1 MSTQLHHVCY
11 NKAMQGKAFTKEQKD
26 VIIQSLREYLEI
38 GFSRAKACKLVG
50 LAESTLS
57 NWIKADE
64 ALGMKVQGWENSIN
78 KLVYMNIVDAI
89 RKEGEMEDDLRKE
102 NTWKWADRKM
112 KDDGMSTK
120 VETDITT
127 NGKELPT
134 PILGINHVQSDN
146 STNED
151 K

>member
-1 MSTQLHHVCY
+1 MA
-11 NKAMQGKAFTKEQKD
+11 KGKEWTTEQKD
-26 VIIQSLREYLEI
+26 TIIQSLGEYLEI
-38 GFSRAKACKLVG
+38 GFSRAKACKLIG

-57 NWIKADE
+57 NWVKGDE
-64 ALGMKVQGWENSIN
+64 ALGMKLMGYENAIN

-89 RKEGEMEDDLRKE
+89 RREGEMEDDLRKE

-112 KDDGMSTK
+112 KDDGMTTK

-134 PILGINHVQSDN
+134 PILGINHVQSNN
-146 STNED
+146 SSNED

>member
-1 MSTQLHHVCY
+1 MA
-11 NKAMQGKAFTKEQKD
+11 KGKEWTTEQKD
-26 VIIQSLREYLEI
+26 TIIQSLGEYLEI
-38 GFSRAKACKLVG
+38 GFSRAKACKLIG

-57 NWIKADE
+57 NWVKGDE
-64 ALGMKVQGWENSIN
+64 ALGMKLMGYENAIN

-89 RKEGEMEDDLRKE
+89 RREGEMEDDLRKE

-112 KDDGMSTK
+112 KDDGMTTK

-134 PILGINHVQSDN
+134 PILGIA
-146 STNED
+146 TN
-151 K
+151 

>member
-1 MSTQLHHVCY
+1 MA
-11 NKAMQGKAFTKEQKD
+11 KGKEWTTEQKD
-26 VIIQSLREYLEI
+26 TIIQSLGEYLEI
-38 GFSRAKACKLVG
+38 GFSRAKACKLIG

-57 NWIKADE
+57 NWVKGDE
-64 ALGMKVQGWENSIN
+64 ALGMKLMGYENAIN

-112 KDDGMSTK
+112 KDDGMTTK

-134 PILGINHVQSDN
+134 PILGINHVQSNN
-146 STNED
+146 SSNED